1 MVTVSAG
8 RQFRL
13 PVLSA
18 AAFALC
24 ISLSAQT
31 STPAVGQFGQVQS
44 APAQSGNS
52 QPSSASK
59 SSTSVA
65 HSTNRLKKP
74 RAGKV
79 AASATV
85 PEQPVAPPPPNWPA
99 NAQAEPAHVGWN
111 GHDLSISATNSSLA
125 QILRDVSNS
134 TGIKVEGASNDQ
146 RVFGSYGPADPRDV
160 LTKLLDGTGYNVL
173 MIGDQGQGIPRQLVL
188 TARTGH
194 ASSVPAANNQP
205 AQADDDAPE
214 EPEQPEQPAE
224 QRRPFGGLPPA
235 GPGGRTPQ
243 QMMQELQQRQQQ
255 LQQENQQPTTPP
267 VTPPNN

>member
-1 MVTVSAG
+1 
-8 RQFRL
+8 
-13 PVLSA
+13 
-18 AAFALC
+18 
-24 ISLSAQT
+24 
-31 STPAVGQFGQVQS
+31 
-44 APAQSGNS
+44 
-52 QPSSASK
+52 
-59 SSTSVA
+59 
-65 HSTNRLKKP
+65 
-74 RAGKV
+74 
-79 AASATV
+79 
-85 PEQPVAPPPPNWPA
+85 
-99 NAQAEPAHVGWN
+99 VGWN